1 MTKNYLRNSN
11 GIVFVFD
18 LTSPTSFEGVDFQ
31 AKGIEDI
38 VDNNVVR
45 ILAGNKCDLSDKIV
59 SRESAIEYAKEHNM
73 RYIEVSAKKGINI
86 ESLFE
91 NLVNNCIRNIKELD
105 VVKNELKNNIDNNE
119 KLEHENDEQLVKSEI
134 QQTSLFSLE
143 EISLNKELI
152 NVLKQGDP

>member
-91 NLVNNCIRNIKELD
+91 NLVNNCIRNIKELEKQIED
-105 VVKNELKNNIDNNE
+105 EGLNELPKIKLDNN
-119 KLEHENDEQLVKSEI
+119 KVIREN
-134 QQTSLFSLE
+134 
-143 EISLNKELI
+143 NK
-152 NVLKQGDP
+152 NDHSSKCC

>member
-91 NLVNNCIRNIKELD
+91 NLVNNCIRNIKELEKQIED
-105 VVKNELKNNIDNNE
+105 EGLNELPKIKLDNN
-119 KLEHENDEQLVKSEI
+119 KVIRGNNKNDHSSKCC
-134 QQTSLFSLE
+134 
-143 EISLNKELI
+143 
-152 NVLKQGDP
+152 